1 MTSTRAEQH
10 TAVQGERR
18 REPQRTATAET
29 EAERLRRLYQSP
41 DIPSL
46 IFSGDIRLPGAQ
58 RASGKDKEEVCG
70 SLPGE
75 WRGNPAYDSRDTDNL
90 NWQEERPSAIGENK
104 GSGRQQAQLQKI
116 GQDNVNFF
124 A

>member
-29 EAERLRRLYQSP
+29 EAEWLRRLYQSP

-58 RASGKDKEEVCG
+58 RASGEG
-70 SLPGE
+70 Q
-75 WRGNPAYDSRDTDNL
+75 RGGVRK
-90 NWQEERPSAIGENK
+90 PSG
-104 GSGRQQAQLQKI
+104 
-116 GQDNVNFF
+116 
-124 A
+124 